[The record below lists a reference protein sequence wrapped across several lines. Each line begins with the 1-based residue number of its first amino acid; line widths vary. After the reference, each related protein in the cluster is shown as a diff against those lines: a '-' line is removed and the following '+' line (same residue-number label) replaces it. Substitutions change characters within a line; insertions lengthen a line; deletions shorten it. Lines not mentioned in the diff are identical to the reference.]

1 MEDRILIVNDTSKLT
16 DLLTVFLKSE
26 GYSVKKINSRN
37 ETIDV
42 CMTYKP
48 DIIVI
53 NQENAKWCE
62 EGLCKELSSKTRAGI
77 MVLSCK
83 HTKEAL
89 ICGYRNGADDYVTM
103 PFDMDVFLVR
113 IEALLRRIKG
123 KNHKRANP
131 SMEMTF
137 DSFENKVL
145 VENTVIRLTQT
156 EFRILYCL
164 YLSRRYVTTKELTDK
179 IYGSDQGIP
188 TRTISVHIS
197 KIRKKLEASG
207 MTSLALES
215 KYKEGYK
222 LTQLETNK

>member
-1 MEDRILIVNDTSKLT
+1 MADKILIVNDASKLT
-16 DLLTVFLKSE
+16 DLLSVFLKNE
-26 GYSVKKINSRN
+26 GYSVKSLESRN
-37 ETIDV
+37 KVVEV
-42 CMTYKP
+42 CTSINP

-53 NQENAKWCE
+53 NQENASWCE
-62 EGLCKELSSKTRAGI
+62 EGLCKALSSKTNAGI
-77 MVLSCK
+77 IVLSCK

-103 PFDMDVFLVR
+103 PFDMDVLLVR

-123 KNHKRANP
+123 KAHKRSNS

-156 EFRILYCL
+156 EFRIFYCL
-164 YLSRRYVTTKELTDK
+164 YLSKRYVTTKELTDE

-188 TRTISVHIS
+188 TRTISVHVS

-207 MTSLALES
+207 MTSVVLES
-215 KYKEGYK
+215 KYKAGYK
-222 LTQLETNK
+222 LTKV

>member
-1 MEDRILIVNDTSKLT
+1 MADKILIVNETSKLT
-16 DLLTVFLKSE
+16 DLLSVFLKSE
-26 GYSVKKINSRN
+26 GYSVKKINTKN
-37 ETIDV
+37 EAVDICSSYNPDV
-42 CMTYKP
+42 
-48 DIIVI
+48 ILI

-62 EGLCKELSSKTRAGI
+62 EGLCKELSSKTSAGI

-103 PFDMDVFLVR
+103 PFDMDIFLVR
-113 IEALLRRIKG
+113 LEALLRRIKG
-123 KNHKRANP
+123 KNHRREKS

-145 VENTVIRLTQT
+145 VENTVISLTQT

-164 YLSRRYVTTKELTDK
+164 YLSKRYVTTKELTDK

-197 KIRKKLEASG
+197 KIRRKLESSG
-207 MTSLALES
+207 MTSLVLES
-215 KYKEGYK
+215 KYKAGYK
-222 LTQLETNK
+222 LTKV